1 MLTDL
6 RPCWNCGYENP
17 ADAKFC
23 ANCGKAQRAACPE
36 CGAPVI
42 EGAKF
47 CANCGIPLGGPA
59 GELVRPPAEAA
70 PVLAA
75 ESRKVIT
82 ALFVDLVDSTRLTEG
97 LDPEE
102 ARAVVG
108 KFYKVVEHAV
118 ERFEG
123 TVANYLGDGVLAVFG
138 LPLTHED
145 DPERAVRAGL
155 AIRDAIPT
163 LNEHLTDTHGVQL
176 GTRIGINTGE
186 VVAASGS
193 TFDRD
198 FLVSDAVTTAARLQ
212 QTVSSGAVV
221 VGERTYRLTRDVI
234 EYRELSPM
242 AVKGKDV
249 PLTVRQAVAPLP
261 ERSEVRRIA
270 APLIG
275 RHGELGVLR
284 HLYERSR
291 EEGLVHLVTV
301 FGQAGVG
308 KSRLLREFLAEVR
321 DGDPPPL
328 VLRGR
333 GIAFGGQIGYH
344 ALIDVLRTQAAIMD
358 TDSPEVLRAKLGQW
372 LADILPEGADLLAG
386 LLLTFGTADGT
397 GESPELMRQK
407 LFAAWRALLAGLAA
421 TRPTIGAFEDL
432 HWADDGVLDLIEDL
446 SVTVEGVPL
455 FIVCLARPE
464 LLERRPRWGGGGRNA
479 TTLDLKPLRPQE
491 AEQLVAALSSQGV
504 PPEVRQTIAQR
515 AGGNPLFVEELVR
528 MLMEGST
535 PGAAIPDTVQAVIT
549 ARIDRLP
556 ADDRRVLQAAAV
568 IGQTFWPSA
577 VAPLVGLP
585 LEETQKAVD
594 ALIAKELVV
603 SRPRSVIADDRE
615 YAFRQTLTR
624 DVAYGLLP
632 KSQRARAHAEA
643 ARWLEAR
650 VGERVEEVIE
660 ILAEHLRLAGD
671 DARATVYLRRAANK
685 ARRLYAN
692 ADAIRLFELALESAG
707 RARLP
712 LREVALLYHGRG
724 EVYQLQGD
732 YRAALADFEAGLAA
746 ARLAED
752 RALEALLENR
762 VGFVHH
768 RELRLDEAEAHFSR
782 AVALA
787 RQVSDQ
793 QTLGLSLIDLANVA
807 WDRGEMGADH
817 PMLAEGIDLLRRAGD
832 LSGVAR
838 GLNLLGMAHF
848 SAADGPQAIAAS
860 EEALAAAREAGD
872 KSKEATSL
880 SYLSVIN
887 RYLGRYEET
896 LRYGQEALDLAKII
910 GDRRREV
917 FAISFIVPA
926 LIAQGHWGEAFRLL
940 DGVLRMLREYAK
952 IHLPF
957 FYGYSGLLAYE
968 LGDFQAAREDL
979 TFAAS
984 VATVP
989 NPGWQQLAILGE
1001 IYRARL
1007 DGDRAAENQALGR
1020 ILALRWGVFI
1030 PDDIEILLPVT
1041 EALLEVGR
1049 TEDARQF
1056 LTARRPDVMKWGAP
1070 VFQAALAIADAL
1082 VAIEDGRIEEAYVLL
1097 DEAVRMSQT
1106 SEDTL
1111 MELRARERRWK
1122 LRSLPE
1128 DRDILRRLLRPIADS
1143 LPEERRAVFL
1153 ASPRAAVLREPS

>member
-6 RPCWNCGYENP
+6 RPCWNCGSENP
-17 ADAKFC
+17 AGAKFC
-23 ANCGKAQRAACPE
+23 ANCGKPQQAVCPE
-36 CGAPVI
+36 CGTPFA

-59 GELVRPPAEAA
+59 RVPAEAA
-70 PVLAA
+70 PVLTA
-75 ESRKVIT
+75 EARKVIT
-82 ALFVDLVDSTRLTEG
+82 ALFVDLVDSTRLTER

-102 ARAVVG
+102 ARIVVG

-138 LPLTHED
+138 LPISHED
-145 DPERAVRAGL
+145 DPERAVRGGL
-155 AIRDAIPT
+155 AIRDAIPV
-163 LNEHLTDTHGVQL
+163 LNEHLAGTHAVQL
-176 GTRIGINTGE
+176 GTRVGINTGE

-221 VGERTYRLTRDVI
+221 VGERTYRLTREVI
-234 EYRELSPM
+234 EYRELPPV
-242 AVKGKDV
+242 AVKGKAA
-249 PLTVRQAVAPLP
+249 PLAVWQAVAPLP
-261 ERSEVRRIA
+261 ERPESRRIA

-284 HLYERSR
+284 HLYERTR
-291 EEGLVHLVTV
+291 EEGLVHQVTV
-301 FGQAGVG
+301 LGQAGVG

-344 ALIDVLRTQAAIMD
+344 ALIDVLRTQAGLMD
-358 TDSPEVLRAKLGQW
+358 TDAPEVVRAKLAQW
-372 LADILPEGADLLAG
+372 LASALPEGTDLLDG
-386 LLLTFGTADGT
+386 LLLTFGTEDGSAT
-397 GESPELMRQK
+397 TPELMRQR
-407 LFAAWRALLAGLAA
+407 LFDSWRSLLVGLAA
-421 TRPTIGAFEDL
+421 AGPVVVAFEDL
-432 HWADDGVLDLIEDL
+432 HWADDGVLDLIENV
-446 SVTVEGVPL
+446 SATIEGVPL
-455 FIVCLARPE
+455 FIVSLARPE
-464 LLERRPRWGGGGRNA
+464 LLERRPRWGGGGRDA

-504 PPEVRQTIAQR
+504 APEMRLTIAQR

-549 ARIDRLP
+549 ARIDRLLP
-556 ADDRRVLQAAAV
+556 DERRVLQAAAV
-568 IGQTFWPSA
+568 IGLSFWPSA
-577 VAPLVGLP
+577 IAPLAGLS

-603 SRPRSVIADDRE
+603 SRPRSAVADERE
-615 YAFRQTLTR
+615 FAFRQTLTR

-632 KSQRARAHAEA
+632 RTQRARAHAEA

-660 ILAEHLRLAGD
+660 VLAEHVRLAGD
-671 DARATVYLRRAANK
+671 DARAAAYLRRAANK

-707 RARLP
+707 KAGLP
-712 LREVALLYHGRG
+712 LRDVALIYHGRG

-732 YRAALADFEAGLAA
+732 YRAALVDFEAGLSA

-752 RALEALLENR
+752 QAVEALLENR

-782 AVALA
+782 AVVLA
-787 RQVSDQ
+787 RQAGDR

-817 PMLAEGIDLLRRAGD
+817 PMLAEGIGLLRGAGD

-838 GLNLLGMAHF
+838 GLNLLGMAYF
-848 SAADGPQAIAAS
+848 GAGDGAQAIAAA
-860 EEALAAAREAGD
+860 EEALAAARQAGD

-880 SYLSVIN
+880 SYLSIIN
-887 RYLGRYEET
+887 RYLGRYQET
-896 LRYGQEALDLAKII
+896 LRYGQEALDLAKTI

-917 FAISFIVPA
+917 FTISFIVPG
-926 LIAQGHWGEAFRLL
+926 LIALGQWGEAFRLL
-940 DGVLRMLREYAK
+940 DGVLRLLREYAK

-957 FYGYSGLLAYE
+957 IYGYAGLLAYE
-968 LGDFQAAREDL
+968 LGDFAAARDDL
-979 TFAAS
+979 AQAS
-984 VATVP
+984 NVGTVP
-989 NPGWQQLAILGE
+989 NPGWQQLGILAE
-1001 IYRARL
+1001 VYRTRL
-1007 DGDRAAENQALGR
+1007 DGDRAAENDALDR
-1020 ILALRWGVFI
+1020 MLALRWGVFV

-1049 TEDARQF
+1049 TEDARRF
-1056 LTARRPDVMKWGAP
+1056 LAARRPDVMKWGAS
-1070 VFQAALAIADAL
+1070 VYLAALAIAEAL
-1082 VAIEDGRIEEAYVLL
+1082 VAVEDGRVKEANVLL
-1097 DEAVRMSQT
+1097 DEAVRQSQAG
-1106 SEDTL
+1106 EDVTT
-1111 MELRARERRWK
+1111 ELRARERRWQ

-1128 DRDILRRLLRPIADS
+1128 DRVALRRLLQRIADS
-1143 LPEERRAVFL
+1143 LPEERRAIFL
-1153 ASPRAAVLREPS
+1153 AGPRAVILREPS